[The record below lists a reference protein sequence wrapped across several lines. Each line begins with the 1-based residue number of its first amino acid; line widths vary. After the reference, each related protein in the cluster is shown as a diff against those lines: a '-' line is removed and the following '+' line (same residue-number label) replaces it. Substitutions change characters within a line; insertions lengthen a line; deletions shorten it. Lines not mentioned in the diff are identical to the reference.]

1 MMAAAF
7 SSCSKYDDSGLRDSI
22 KDLNEQVTG
31 LEAAI
36 EEAQGVIAE
45 LHELFTKLS
54 EGLTVSS
61 VEETD
66 DGYIIIFSD
75 GTEVS
80 LRNGSPGDDYNT
92 PRIIPVEEDGVWYW
106 GWSDNSTP
114 ITVNGEKIPVTSTMP
129 LLRINNGYWE
139 VSLDGGLNW
148 IETDMPGTPSDGQDG
163 NTFFTGLSEDDD
175 NYYLEL
181 EDGGTIT
188 LPKTKELSLVFNNA
202 EDTVYFSAGATRDI
216 TYTMTGTASMTVSKP
231 EGWSV
236 TVNEEA
242 SSLSVTAPVEDNV
255 YAETAGTVSVI
266 LTDNGGHSA
275 AASFNVAIGA
285 GSTQETPAI
294 GSYYYSDGTYSAD
307 LNPKKECIGVVFQV
321 GQHANDRSD
330 YSQTGIGEA
339 ACHGYVVALQDASE
353 ELCLWGVYGYEI
365 GLYPVDDGGNK
376 IDNFTNNGGDTDW
389 SGYLYTEKITLEAER
404 NGGFTPDTQEG
415 YPVGY
420 YTRQFAQAVPAPAN
434 SSGWFIPAVSQ
445 LCTVYGLREQLNA
458 REGMT
463 RLRNRWYWS
472 SSECYAL
479 ADGSINCLDV
489 STGMVGYRGKFDAI
503 GLIRPILAF

>member
-1 MMAAAF
+1 MVKIKSVIPFAGLALTACGPSAAERPNVIYVF
-7 SSCSKYDDSGLRDSI
+7 PDQYRNSSLGFWSDPEFAS
-22 KDLNEQVTG
+22 QVAWQGDPVSTPN
-31 LEAAI
+31 LDRFAREA
-36 EEAQGVIAE
+36 VV
-45 LHELFTKLS
+45 LS
-54 EGLTVSS
+54 EAVSNFPVSS
-61 VEETD
+61 PHRGMLLSGMYPE
-66 DGYIIIFSD
+66 
-75 GTEVS
+75 
-80 LRNGSPGDDYNT
+80 RNGVVLNCMSE
-92 PRIIPVEEDGVWYW
+92 RPV
-106 GWSDNSTP
+106 S
-114 ITVNGEKIPVTSTMP
+114 
-129 LLRINNGYWE
+129 
-139 VSLDGGLNW
+139 
-148 IETDMPGTPSDGQDG
+148 
-163 NTFFTGLSEDDD
+163 
-175 NYYLEL
+175 
-181 EDGGTIT
+181 T
-188 LPKTKELSLVFNNA
+188 LPVDA
-202 EDTVYFSAGATRDI
+202 
-216 TYTMTGTASMTVSKP
+216 
-231 EGWSV
+231 
-236 TVNEEA
+236 
-242 SSLSVTAPVEDNV
+242 
-255 YAETAGTVSVI
+255 
-266 LTDNGGHSA
+266 
-275 AASFNVAIGA
+275 
-285 GSTQETPAI
+285 
-294 GSYYYSDGTYSAD
+294 
-307 LNPKKECIGVVFQV
+307 ECIGVVFQV

-365 GLYPVDDGGNK
+365 GLYPVDDSGNK

-445 LCTVYGLREQLNA
+445 LCTVYGLREQLDA

>member
-1 MMAAAF
+1 MDAEGNLTAGETGSARVYALAENRQAV
-7 SSCSKYDDSGLRDSI
+7 CD
-22 KDLNEQVTG
+22 VT
-31 LEAAI
+31 
-36 EEAQGVIAE
+36 V
-45 LHELFTKLS
+45 
-54 EGLTVSS
+54 
-61 VEETD
+61 
-66 DGYIIIFSD
+66 
-75 GTEVS
+75 
-80 LRNGSPGDDYNT
+80 
-92 PRIIPVEEDGVWYW
+92 
-106 GWSDNSTP
+106 
-114 ITVNGEKIPVTSTMP
+114 
-129 LLRINNGYWE
+129 
-139 VSLDGGLNW
+139 
-148 IETDMPGTPSDGQDG
+148 
-163 NTFFTGLSEDDD
+163 
-175 NYYLEL
+175 
-181 EDGGTIT
+181 T
-188 LPKTKELSLVFNNA
+188 LP
-202 EDTVYFSAGATRDI
+202 G
-216 TYTMTGTASMTVSKP
+216 
-231 EGWSV
+231 
-236 TVNEEA
+236 EA
-242 SSLSVTAPVEDNV
+242 HVGD
-255 YAETAGTVSVI
+255 
-266 LTDNGGHSA
+266 
-275 AASFNVAIGA
+275 
-285 GSTQETPAI
+285 
-294 GSYYYSDGTYSAD
+294 YYYSDGTYSAD

-445 LCTVYGLREQLNA
+445 LCTVYGLREQLDA

>member
-1 MMAAAF
+1 MDAEGNLAAGETGSARVYALAENRQAV
-7 SSCSKYDDSGLRDSI
+7 CD
-22 KDLNEQVTG
+22 VT
-31 LEAAI
+31 
-36 EEAQGVIAE
+36 V
-45 LHELFTKLS
+45 
-54 EGLTVSS
+54 
-61 VEETD
+61 
-66 DGYIIIFSD
+66 
-75 GTEVS
+75 
-80 LRNGSPGDDYNT
+80 
-92 PRIIPVEEDGVWYW
+92 
-106 GWSDNSTP
+106 
-114 ITVNGEKIPVTSTMP
+114 
-129 LLRINNGYWE
+129 
-139 VSLDGGLNW
+139 
-148 IETDMPGTPSDGQDG
+148 
-163 NTFFTGLSEDDD
+163 
-175 NYYLEL
+175 
-181 EDGGTIT
+181 T
-188 LPKTKELSLVFNNA
+188 LP
-202 EDTVYFSAGATRDI
+202 G
-216 TYTMTGTASMTVSKP
+216 
-231 EGWSV
+231 
-236 TVNEEA
+236 EA
-242 SSLSVTAPVEDNV
+242 HVGD
-255 YAETAGTVSVI
+255 
-266 LTDNGGHSA
+266 
-275 AASFNVAIGA
+275 
-285 GSTQETPAI
+285 
-294 GSYYYSDGTYSAD
+294 YYYSDGTYSAD

-415 YPVGY
+415 YLVGY
-420 YTRQFAQAVPAPAN
+420 YTRQFAQTVPAPAN

-489 STGMVGYRGKFDAI
+489 STGMVGYRGKYDAI